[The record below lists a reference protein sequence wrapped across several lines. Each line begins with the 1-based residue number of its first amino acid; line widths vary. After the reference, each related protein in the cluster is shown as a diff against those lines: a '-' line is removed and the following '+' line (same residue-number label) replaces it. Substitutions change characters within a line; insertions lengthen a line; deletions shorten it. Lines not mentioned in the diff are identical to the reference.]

1 MNERRQIIIA
11 FIVLALCFLGYNSIY
26 IVTEKDQAVV
36 FQFGAP
42 VKVSEEPGLH
52 FKIPFLQNVQHF
64 EDRILE
70 WDGMP
75 AEIPL
80 GGKRISIDTFARWRI
95 SDPLK
100 FYERVADIEV
110 AKSRIGSIVEG
121 VVRDEISISLVREV
135 VADKQS
141 LRNGSNDYDAQ
152 VEYCEGFSEEPSNN
166 PLETNPKSCPES
178 CIWVPA
184 DGNKYLEDV
193 CKAGKGRSMIT
204 NQINSAVMDKLENID
219 IGIEFVDFQIKRINY
234 TTNVRQKVYE
244 DIRAERNKEAIEYR
258 EDGKK
263 EAKEIIAGAE
273 LRQKTIYGE
282 SYSANPEFFKFW
294 EKLQALVESFDKQTK
309 IITTDDSDGVFDLF
323 NLDLELE
330 DK

>member
-1 MNERRQIIIA
+1 MNERRQIIAA
-11 FIVLALCFLGYNSIY
+11 FIFLAVCFLGYNSIY

-42 VKVSEEPGLH
+42 VKVSEQPGLH

-80 GGKRISIDTFARWRI
+80 GGKRVSIDTFARWRI

-141 LRNGSNDYDAQ
+141 LREGSNDYEDQ
-152 VEYCEGFSEEPSNN
+152 VQYCEQFSDEPSSN
-166 PLETNPKSCPES
+166 LELGSKSCPES

-184 DGNKYLEDV
+184 DGNKYLVDV

-204 NQINSAVMDKLENID
+204 NQINSAVMEKLKNID

-282 SYSANPEFFKFW
+282 SYSRDPEFFQFW

-323 NLDLELE
+323 DLKLK